1 MEDNLE
7 FYILLNASRDES
19 FLLKIEQFLFT
30 GEKSKFRNP
39 KNYFSDITYQIF
51 FNTLC
56 HARNAMFKLPTIL
69 DMGFLF
75 SRMFKGNED
84 LLDSLKD
91 LKNDIYKSMETV
103 DFSLIEQEV
112 EGFIKQVRFAD
123 AFQDSTRDIQN
134 KDYQTAIDKMTAAT
148 QVNFDTDLGI
158 HIKDWNQ
165 VKELIT
171 EVNATDKIVS
181 TGYNFLDQ
189 DKILDGGLRG
199 GEVGCVAAVPGIGK
213 TLFLGNMAANA
224 FIDGKK
230 VLVVSFETS
239 EMRITTRVMAN
250 LLKINTRDIISGVTT
265 GTYDHIKEVYDENI
279 MKIDGDIIIKEYP
292 ARIVSTND
300 IAAFLLD
307 LKRFEDW
314 VPDLIILDYL
324 LIMAPNN
331 KKSSDESNTYTRF
344 KAVTEEVRNLA
355 KNLNIPIWTASQIGR
370 AGQSEDG
377 GTKAITTSKD
387 MSESRG
393 IYDTVDFFCTLNQTL
408 KQKKGLKLNLFVD
421 KCRNGESGGVFNL
434 KVDYTV
440 MNIAED
446 I

>member
-1 MEDNLE
+1 M
-7 FYILLNASRDES
+7 
-19 FLLKIEQFLFT
+19 
-30 GEKSKFRNP
+30 
-39 KNYFSDITYQIF
+39 
-51 FNTLC
+51 
-56 HARNAMFKLPTIL
+56 
-69 DMGFLF
+69 
-75 SRMFKGNED
+75 
-84 LLDSLKD
+84 
-91 LKNDIYKSMETV
+91 
-103 DFSLIEQEV
+103 
-112 EGFIKQVRFAD
+112 
-123 AFQDSTRDIQN
+123 
-134 KDYQTAIDKMTAAT
+134 
-148 QVNFDTDLGI
+148 
-158 HIKDWNQ
+158 
-165 VKELIT
+165 
-171 EVNATDKIVS
+171 
-181 TGYNFLDQ
+181 
-189 DKILDGGLRG
+189 
-199 GEVGCVAAVPGIGK
+199 
-213 TLFLGNMAANA
+213 
-224 FIDGKK
+224 
-230 VLVVSFETS
+230 
-239 EMRITTRVMAN
+239 
-250 LLKINTRDIISGVTT
+250 
-265 GTYDHIKEVYDENI
+265 
-279 MKIDGDIIIKEYP
+279 
-292 ARIVSTND
+292 STND

-307 LKRFEDW
+307 LKRFEDL